1 MKRIMCFYFS
11 ICKYMCLQ
19 LLFFFLHFML
29 LAKKKKYNAIACVPQ
44 HVLEQLGEQSAAP
57 DLVSYQKAVDPGKAR
72 AIQPWRSAISAMD
85 TGSPGFLG
93 MALPVLPS
101 ATCSRTADLIAHS
114 TVACQPPWP
123 LGLETSSPELGS
135 IRLGRIV
142 SYKIRLSLGSFS
154 NIF

>member
-1 MKRIMCFYFS
+1 MLAIVVFS
-11 ICKYMCLQ
+11 
-19 LLFFFLHFML
+19 
-29 LAKKKKYNAIACVPQ
+29 LAFHVACKKKKYSAIACVPQ
-44 HVLEQLGEQSAAP
+44 HVLEQEGERSAAP
-57 DLVSYQKAVDPGKAR
+57 DLVSYEKAVDPGKAR

-114 TVACQPPWP
+114 TVARQPPWP

-135 IRLGRIV
+135 MRLGRIV